1 VVTIRGAGS
10 SDVDRIVEIIH
21 GVPVPEALALAGTA
35 DLAREFGAG
44 LVRLDGIPNKDKPTV
59 VAVDGD
65 CIVGV
70 LQYRVGGHATP
81 ITLDHV
87 KLALSVFGP
96 VGLLK
101 RLPRFRARS
110 RVDLP
115 TPANSF
121 YIDELDV
128 DPLRRGQGIGGQL
141 LSWAVDE
148 ARRCGIVN
156 MSLHTTTANP
166 ARRLY
171 ERHGFVVTQTAV
183 DRRYEAYTGI
193 AGRLLMERR

>member
-1 VVTIRGAGS
+1 
-10 SDVDRIVEIIH
+10 VDR
-21 GVPVPEALALAGTA
+21 
-35 DLAREFGAG
+35 
-44 LVRLDGIPNKDKPTV
+44 PT
-59 VAVDGD
+59 
-65 CIVGV
+65 
-70 LQYRVGGHATP
+70 T
-81 ITLDHV
+81 
-87 KLALSVFGP
+87 
-96 VGLLK
+96 
-101 RLPRFRARS
+101 
-110 RVDLP
+110 
-115 TPANSF
+115 ANSF

-193 AGRLLMERR
+193 AGHSSWNAGRPSASAPMRALKDASRVPRSPALRLTESVR